1 APRVIPENYTGDPN
15 FRPSDGVI
23 GADGALYFS
32 DWQNAI
38 ITHSP
43 YNLRDAS
50 RDQSHGRV
58 YRVTAKNRPLQQPVS
73 VYGEP
78 IEHLLELFKHPVDGV
93 RHSVRIELS
102 GRDTEEVIQKAQKW
116 ASALDPKVK
125 ENALPLLEILWL
137 HQQHNVP
144 NRQLLVELLKSPEE
158 QVRLAAQK
166 VAWFWSDRP
175 THRSGGTDAEI
186 TGMQFRTFYEKFWTA
201 RDSSQTHHSEDV
213 VEVKTE
219 PVTKN
224 REDNKKID
232 LRDEDKA

>member
-1 APRVIPENYTGDPN
+1 YQGIKRYRLDYKPGGVIEGVEAGNLLFTGNDPNFEPNSEAAPRVIPENYTGDPN

-78 IEHLLELFKHPVDGV
+78 IEHLLELFKHPVDVV
-93 RHSVRIELS
+93 RHKVRIDLS
-102 GRDTEEVIQKAQKW
+102 GRDTEEVIQKAKKW
-116 ASALDPKVK
+116 ASELDSKVK
-125 ENALPLLEILWL
+125 ENALPLLEILCL
-137 HQQHNVP
+137 HKQHNVP
-144 NRQLLVELLKSPEE
+144 NR
-158 QVRLAAQK
+158 
-166 VAWFWSDRP
+166 
-175 THRSGGTDAEI
+175 
-186 TGMQFRTFYEKFWTA
+186 
-201 RDSSQTHHSEDV
+201 
-213 VEVKTE
+213 
-219 PVTKN
+219 
-224 REDNKKID
+224 
-232 LRDEDKA
+232 